1 MAQQIPPPAKNM
13 TPRQY
18 FDTLVGQGVAPYQAY
33 QAVQGAYGPPKSP
46 EDRAKDNANAE
57 QNAGL
62 AQTAGTVGGLLGARY
77 LIGQLAGS
85 GAATAGAGATGASV
99 ATPTLVGASQVGTGG
114 TAAAGGAGA
123 AGAGGAAAEGS
134 SLGAAGSVALPI
146 AAIGLGLNNMWETGM
161 KDILRGRGDR
171 ADWTNQA
178 VNVAPI
184 LGVPGTGGLINLGLR
199 LAGKR
204 SVGQMM
210 TTGKSD
216 AQLQRDDFRGLLKQT
231 GVADKN
237 YHVTLAD
244 GSKFNIGLD
253 GKTRYQNVGK
263 NIDGKTER
271 QAWDVDFSNPLA
283 KFATDKIDPMI
294 RNIYAEAG
302 SAVKP
307 EQYTGM
313 LVNAVTSNAKSE
325 KDVLNNINAILGQ
338 SDFVKQAGGA
348 VPVPKKPLSV
358 APKGEVVR
366 VSPGMYV
373 NDKGHVGPASTVRQ
387 ALEANYKKK

>member
-1 MAQQIPPPAKNM
+1 M
-13 TPRQY
+13 TPQQY
-18 FDTLVGQGVAPYQAY
+18 FQTLTGQGMPPYQAY
-33 QAVQGAYGPPKSP
+33 QAVQSAYGPPKSP
-46 EDRAKDNANAE
+46 EERAKDAANAE

-62 AQTAGTVGGLLGARY
+62 AQTAGTVGGLLLGTEAVRGFPN
-77 LIGQLAGS
+77 IGGWFAKAPVEMPAQLGGESALGSTAGTT
-85 GAATAGAGATGASV
+85 TAGATQA
-99 ATPTLVGASQVGTGG
+99 GTVGG
-114 TAAAGGAGA
+114 TT
-123 AGAGGAAAEGS
+123 AAEGTT
-134 SLGAAGSVALPI
+134 LGSAGSVALP
-146 AAIGLGLNNMWETGM
+146 AAALAVGLNNIWESGM
-161 KDILRGRGDR
+161 KDIVRGKGNR
-171 ADWTNQA
+171 ADWINQA
-178 VNVAPI
+178 VNMTPYTAP
-184 LGVPGTGGLINLGLR
+184 LNVGLR
-199 LAGKR
+199 LFGKR
-204 SVGQMM
+204 SVGKMM

-253 GKTRYQNVGK
+253 GKTRYKNVGE

-387 ALEANYKKK
+387 ALEANYKKKQLWQ

>member
-13 TPRQY
+13 TPQQY
-18 FDTLVGQGVAPYQAY
+18 FQTLTGQGMSPYQAY

-46 EDRAKDNANAE
+46 EERAKDAANAE

-77 LIGQLAGS
+77 PIGQLAGS

-99 ATPTLVGASQVGTGG
+99 STPTLVGASQVGAGG

-146 AAIGLGLNNMWETGM
+146 AAIAVGLNNIWESGM

-171 ADWTNQA
+171 SDWINQGF
-178 VNVAPI
+178 NV
-184 LGVPGTGGLINLGLR
+184 VTGGAANLGLR
-199 LAGKR
+199 LLGKKSIGR
-204 SVGQMM
+204 MM

-253 GKTRYQNVGK
+253 GKTRYKNVGE

-271 QAWDVDFSNPLA
+271 QTWDVDFSNPLA

-387 ALEANYKKK
+387 ALEANYRKK